1 LPSSPRSTDQ
11 RILALA
17 ELSFIDHAG
26 VVHLLVPPGTGKTHL
41 ASALAIEAVKIGRC
55 VYFSTLADIVASLEK
70 AERWRAA

>member
-1 LPSSPRSTDQ
+1 
-11 RILALA
+11 
-17 ELSFIDHAG
+17 
-26 VVHLLVPPGTGKTHL
+26 LLVTPGTGKTHL